1 MSSFNKVSIENFIA
15 GGSKCKYPPGLY
27 LVATPIGNLED
38 ITLRALA
45 TLEKADF
52 IACEDTRVT
61 KKLLSH
67 YGIHKPLLIYNDA
80 KGDQRGGQI
89 MAHLKDRRRVVLVS
103 DAGMPLISD
112 PGYKLVQQVIA
123 QDIYLTCIPGASA
136 GLSALLLSG
145 IPSDSF
151 EFKGFF
157 PRKEKEALK
166 MIEGLSDNQTF
177 IFYESPKRLKKTLYY
192 LKEAPIIDTLS
203 IARELTKNFEQVIRG
218 TPQEIIKNLGTFP
231 LKGEMV
237 LIIRTKERT
246 LTLEEIDAHLVRAL
260 KTQGVKSAVQDV
272 VTLTG
277 LPKKQLNQRALD
289 LKNL

>member
-1 MSSFNKVSIENFIA
+1 MSSFNEASTKDFIVS
-15 GGSKCKYPPGLY
+15 GSKCKYPPGLY

-80 KGDQRGGQI
+80 KGDQSGGQI
-89 MAHLKDRRRVVLVS
+89 MAHLRDGKRVALVS

-123 QDIYLTCIPGASA
+123 EDIYLTCIPGPSA

-157 PRKEKEALK
+157 PRKEKEALD
-166 MIEGLSDNQTF
+166 LLNTLPSPQTF
-177 IFYESPKRLKKTLYY
+177 IFYESPKRLKKTLGY
-192 LKEAPIIDTLS
+192 LVQSPTIETVSLS
-203 IARELTKNFEQVIRG
+203 RELTKNFEQTLRG
-218 TPQEIIKNLGTFP
+218 TPQELLETLDSFP

-237 LIIRTKERT
+237 IVLRTKATE
-246 LTLEEIDAHLVRAL
+246 LTQETIDQHLLKALEN
-260 KTQGVKSAVQDV
+260 QSVKSAVQDV
-272 VTLTG
+272 VALTG
-277 LPKKQLNQRALD
+277 LPKKQLYQRALD
-289 LKNL
+289 LKES